1 MAALI
6 AQSPILIIA
15 IPLVAAFLTPLVGMA
30 SKKGRNALVIGS
42 LLFVAFLVFALARDV
57 VINGIHVYTLGA
69 TSPGQ
74 TVPTGFIVP
83 VRIILEVDGMSA
95 FFGIIWAVVSLAAA
109 IYSLSHIASET
120 GQNRFY
126 TLLLL
131 MVTGGFGMMF
141 TGDLFNLFV
150 FLEIASISGGALIA
164 FRTRYAD
171 TQEGG
176 FKYIVVSAIAG
187 LMVLFATGILYGQY
201 NSLNIAYLAQAI
213 QYTTLDQIALALFL
227 IAFAMKTGMVPLHL
241 WFPDAYSVAPASI
254 TGMLVITS
262 HACMYAAFRVCFT
275 LYGRV
280 IDAPVVGWILIIFG
294 LLTMFVG
301 VTMAVYQKDVMR
313 FMSYHAISQLGYMWL
328 GVGVGLAVL
337 GNPALVGVGGW
348 GREAMSGGIFHIL
361 NHAMYKPLLFFTGG
375 ALFHYTGTRDL
386 TKMGGLAH
394 KMKWTTVLYI
404 IGTLSISGIPPLNGF
419 SSKILIYESVYQFN
433 PIFTIV
439 GIIVSILT
447 LASFTKAFHSAFMG
461 AELPEYQGGRE
472 VPRSM
477 IIAMAILAAGIVF
490 ITLFP
495 SLIVDSTIHPAADA
509 LIDPNPYI
517 SAVTGA
523 VP

>member
-1 MAALI
+1 LADLV

-30 SKKGRNALVIGS
+30 SSKARNTLAIGS
-42 LLFVAFLVFALARDV
+42 LIFAVFLVFALARDIS
-57 VINGIHVYTLGA
+57 INGIHLYTLGA
-69 TSPGQ
+69 TSPSLA
-74 TVPTGFIVP
+74 VPTGFMVP
-83 VRIILEVDGMSA
+83 VRIVLEVDGMSI
-95 FFGIIWAVVSLAAA
+95 FFGIIWSIVSLAAA
-109 IYSLSHIASET
+109 IYSLSHIAKET
-120 GQNRFY
+120 GQNRFF

-131 MVTGGFGMMF
+131 MVAGGFGMMF

-150 FLEIASISGGALIA
+150 FLEIASIAGGALIA
-164 FRTRYAD
+164 YRAGSAD

-187 LMVLFATGILYGQY
+187 LMVLFATGILYAQY
-201 NSLNIAYLAQAI
+201 NSLNIAYLAQVI

-227 IAFAMKTGMVPLHL
+227 IAFTMKTGMVPLHL

-262 HACMYAAFRVCFT
+262 HACMYAAFRICFT
-275 LYGRV
+275 LYGGV
-280 IDAPVVGWILIIFG
+280 IDALVVGWIIIIIG

-313 FMSYHAISQLGYMWL
+313 FMSYHAVSQLGYMWV

-337 GNPALVGVGGW
+337 GTPALMTY
-348 GREAMSGGIFHIL
+348 GRDAMSGGIFHIL

-375 ALFHYTGTRDL
+375 ALFYYTGTRDL
-386 TKMGGLAH
+386 TRMGGLAH

-419 SSKILIYESVYQFN
+419 SSKILIYESVFRFN
-433 PIFTIV
+433 PILTIV

-461 AELPEYQGGRE
+461 AELPEYKGGQE
-472 VPRSM
+472 VPKSM
-477 IIAMAILAAGIVF
+477 IIGMLILAAGIVF

-495 SLIVDSTIHPAADA
+495 SSIVNWAIHPAADA
-509 LIDPNPYI
+509 LIDQGAYI
-517 SAVTGA
+517 NAVMGA

>member
-1 MAALI
+1 MT
-6 AQSPILIIA
+6 QSPILIIA
-15 IPLVAAFLTPLVGMA
+15 IPLVAAFLTPLIGMVS
-30 SKKGRNALVIGS
+30 SKARNALTIGS
-42 LLFVAFLVFALARDV
+42 LIFTVFLVFALARD
-57 VINGIHVYTLGA
+57 ISITGIHVYTLGA
-69 TSPGQ
+69 TSPSLG
-74 TVPTGFIVP
+74 VPTGFIVP
-83 VRIILEVDGMSA
+83 VRIVLEVDGMSV
-95 FFGIIWAVVSLAAA
+95 FFGIIWSIVSLAAA
-109 IYSLSHIASET
+109 IYSLSHIAKDT
-120 GQNRFY
+120 GQNRFF

-131 MVTGGFGMMF
+131 MVAGGFGMMF

-150 FLEIASISGGALIA
+150 FLEIASIAGGALIA
-164 FRTRYAD
+164 YRTGFAD

-187 LMVLFATGILYGQY
+187 LMVLFATGILYAQY

-262 HACMYAAFRVCFT
+262 HACMYAAFRICFT
-275 LYGRV
+275 LYGGV
-280 IDAPVVGWILIIFG
+280 IDALVVGWIITVIG

-313 FMSYHAISQLGYMWL
+313 FMSYHAISQLGYMWV

-337 GNPALVGVGGW
+337 GTPALLAY
-348 GREAMSGGIFHIL
+348 GRDAMSGGIFHIL

-375 ALFHYTGTRDL
+375 ALFYYTGTRDL
-386 TKMGGLAH
+386 TRMGGLAH

-419 SSKILIYESVYQFN
+419 SSKILIYESVFRFN
-433 PIFTIV
+433 PVLTIV
-439 GIIVSILT
+439 GIVVSILT

-461 AELPEYQGGRE
+461 AELPEYKGGQE
-472 VPRSM
+472 VPKSM
-477 IIAMAILAAGIVF
+477 IIGMLILAAGIVF

-495 SLIVDSTIHPAADA
+495 SLIVDWAIHPAADA
-509 LIDPNPYI
+509 LIDQGAYI
-517 SAVTGA
+517 NAVMGA